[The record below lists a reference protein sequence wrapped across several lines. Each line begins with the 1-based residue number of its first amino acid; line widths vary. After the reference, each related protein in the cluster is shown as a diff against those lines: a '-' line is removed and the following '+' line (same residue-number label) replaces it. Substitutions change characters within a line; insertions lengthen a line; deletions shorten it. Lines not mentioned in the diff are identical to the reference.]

1 MVAFLFNLYILTIL
15 FWSFIISLK
24 GVTIMTITA
33 TEAKANLSKYITLSS
48 EENVYITK
56 NGHIVA
62 MLTKPVIDKTQIL
75 NSLIGIIPA
84 DTDVSDIKGE
94 RLADV

>member
-1 MVAFLFNLYILTIL
+1 
-15 FWSFIISLK
+15 
-24 GVTIMTITA
+24 
-33 TEAKANLSKYITLSS
+33 
-48 EENVYITK
+48 
-56 NGHIVA
+56 